1 MFEFISKSAA
11 NLTDHNVTTTFQRV
25 LRNTLKECKTLIGTE
40 NKGKFITLT
49 PKPPNLRGLI
59 KVHKK
64 KNTSIR
70 PIVNFKNAPSYKL
83 ATMFTNKLQSY
94 IPLPNVYNV

>member
-64 KNTSIR
+64 KHVYPPNCQFQKCSILQTGDDVHKQIAILHPTS
-70 PIVNFKNAPSYKL
+70 
-83 ATMFTNKLQSY
+83 
-94 IPLPNVYNV
+94 

>member
-1 MFEFISKSAA
+1 VFEFISKSAA
-11 NLTDHNVTTTFQRV
+11 NLTDHNVTATFQRV

-59 KVHKK
+59 KVHKT
-64 KNTSIR
+64 NTPIR

-83 ATMFTNKLQSY
+83 AAMFTNILQSY